1 MKKVIFLL
9 VMVFSFS
16 SIFAQNKK
24 SESDTTKMKIGNR
37 TIIIIEKKD
46 NSENKENKEIEI
58 EEEIIVVEGKEIKRE
73 KKKEKKAKKYKAR
86 KYSRWSGINLGLNQF
101 VHLDDYSELDGT
113 TDIWQVK
120 PWKSRTWNINFM
132 EFSLSIVKRHLLLTT
147 GLGFEYRNYS
157 FDRDIDLEYDN
168 SENIFPIENN
178 TIDYNKN
185 KLHASYV
192 QIPLLLEINTST
204 RPKKGLY
211 LAGGVIGGYKM
222 NSYVVQKYKAN
233 GQKIKT
239 EIDDSFNLNPYQLEG
254 TLRIGFNRF
263 MLYTNV
269 DLLPVFEEDISST
282 GDQLANVTFGI
293 QLIGF

>member
-9 VMVFSFS
+9 VMVFCFS

-37 TIIIIEKKD
+37 TIIIIENKD
-46 NSENKENKEIEI
+46 DSENKGNKEIET
-58 EEEIIVVEGKEIKRE
+58 EEEVIVEGRNEIIKE
-73 KKKEKKAKKYKAR
+73 KKTEKKAKKYKAR
-86 KYSRWSGINLGLNQF
+86 KYSRWAGINLGLNQLTTIETF
-101 VHLDDYSELDGT
+101 GQLDNNTEL
-113 TDIWQVK
+113 WQVN
-120 PWKSRTWNINFM
+120 PWKSRTWNINFL
-132 EFSLSIVKRHLLLTT
+132 EFNLSVVKKHVLLTT

-157 FDRDIDLEYDN
+157 FKKDIDLVYDN
-168 SENIFPIENN
+168 NENIFPIENSN
-178 TIDYNKN
+178 IDYNKN

-222 NSYVVQKYKAN
+222 NSYIVQKYKAN

-263 MLYTNV
+263 MLYSNF
-269 DLLPVFEEDISST
+269 DLLPVFEKEISST